1 MTPTTLRT
9 SLRWSHIGVG
19 VILGVYICSP
29 LHADATATLVA
40 RLSLVPVVAL
50 TGIAMWK
57 QGVLTRLFRRMSG
70 SRSPSPPSRSARST
84 TDGGE

>member
-19 VILGVYICSP
+19 VILGIYICSP
-29 LHADATATLVA
+29 LHAVATATLVA

-57 QGVLTRLFRRMSG
+57 QGVLTRVFRRLSG
-70 SRSPSPPSRSARST
+70 SGSPSPSPRSARSKT
-84 TDGGE
+84 EGGE

>member
-19 VILGVYICSP
+19 VILGAYICSP
-29 LHADATATLVA
+29 LHADATATFVA

-57 QGVLTRLFRRMSG
+57 QGVLTRLFRHMSG
-70 SRSPSPPSRSARST
+70 SGSPRPPSRSARGT
-84 TDGGE
+84 TEGSE